1 MYFDHFHS
9 VLGRI
14 APNFGLLHLRAQKTD
29 PRAATS
35 IVIACMTLALALVV
49 TLTLTPPVRPAPPK
63 SAGQVAPP
71 PAAGKVTIVAATPRL
86 DVPCADQ
93 TWPYIER
100 RCLTEST
107 QKRPLPE
114 GRARDAAATPAPVEP
129 QKAAPPVATVASP
142 PAAETQGVVMPAK
155 PAADQVQHSAI
166 IDTSEEAELAEDGEL
181 PHPIPDLSPEEQ
193 QRLEQFERRRAA
205 QERRMRQQWHP
216 PFFPRIF

>member
-9 VLGRI
+9 TVGRVL
-14 APNFGLLHLRAQKTD
+14 PNFGLLRVRTPKTD

-35 IVIACMTLALALVV
+35 IVVVCMTLSLALMV
-49 TLTLTPPVRPAPPK
+49 TLSLTPPVRPAPPK

-71 PAAGKVTIVAATPRL
+71 PAADKVTIVSATPRL
-86 DVPCADQ
+86 DVPCAEQ
-93 TWPYIER
+93 TWPYIDR

-107 QKRPLPE
+107 QKRPEPE
-114 GRARDAAATPAPVEP
+114 GRREAASLSAPVDP
-129 QKAAPPVATVASP
+129 SKAAPPVAAVASP
-142 PAAETQGVVMPAK
+142 PAAETQGVVTPAK

-166 IDTSEEAELAEDGEL
+166 IDTSEEAELAEDGEEL

-193 QRLEQFERRRAA
+193 QRLEQFERRRAG
-205 QERRMRQQWHP
+205 QERRMRHQWHP